1 MEYIKKGEEK
11 LPSVTTWTNL
21 EDIMLS
27 EIGQREDN
35 KTCVTLHMQ
44 TLKKLNSKIHRV
56 ERWLPG
62 AKGGINGEML
72 VKGYRINYVG

>member
-27 EIGQREDN
+27 EIGQREDD

-56 ERWLPG
+56 
-62 AKGGINGEML
+62 
-72 VKGYRINYVG
+72 